1 MREQT
6 VCVSGQAV
14 YGMGANRTGPVG
26 CAPGRAAKGAIPVDR
41 TKNKT
46 LLYAGSCF
54 CVNRNFDRN

>member
-6 VCVSGQAV
+6 VCVRGRAV
-14 YGMGANRTGPVG
+14 DGMGANRISPAG

-46 LLYAGSCF
+46 LLYAGSYF